1 MTRAPWMSSCMTLL
15 SPSIFCCTSKKSG
28 LLRQTTTATSMRMT
42 GTASA
47 AIMLKW
53 MSSVK
58 SAAVPAIRK
67 VRLRT
72 TPRSAALT
80 IVCTCVV
87 SLVIRVIKE
96 PVRNA
101 SICSIDRCIMR
112 WKQSLRMSLPKFCAQ
127 KLTQM
132 APMTPQKPPSRT
144 IRTIERPV
152 CATSGRSGT
161 PP

>member
-1 MTRAPWMSSCMTLL
+1 
-15 SPSIFCCTSKKSG
+15 
-28 LLRQTTTATSMRMT
+28 MRMT

-58 SAAVPAIRK
+58 SAAVPAMRK

-87 SLVIRVIKE
+87 SLVMRVIKE

-101 SICSIDRCIMR
+101 SICSIDRCMMR

-127 KLTQM
+127 KLTQTP
-132 APMTPQKPPSRT
+132 PMTPQMPPIAT
-144 IRTIERPV
+144 IRAIQIPV
-152 CATSGRSGT
+152 CITSERSGT

>member
-1 MTRAPWMSSCMTLL
+1 
-15 SPSIFCCTSKKSG
+15 
-28 LLRQTTTATSMRMT
+28 MRMT

-47 AIMLKW
+47 AIKLKW
-53 MSSVK
+53 MSSVS

-80 IVCTCVV
+80 IVWTCVV
-87 SLVIRVIKE
+87 SLVMRVISE

-101 SICSIDRCIMR
+101 SICSIERCRMR
-112 WKQSLRMSLPKFCAQ
+112 RKQSLRMSLPKFCAQ
-127 KLTQM
+127 KLTQTP
-132 APMTPQKPPSRT
+132 PMTPQTPPIAT
-144 IRTIERPV
+144 IRAIQRPV
-152 CATSGRSGT
+152 CITSERSGT